1 MNFTTLNAALAA
13 RLTSNRAIHYI
24 EGEGNERTLP
34 FRALYSRAAGL
45 LHHFQS
51 CGARPGTEMILLL
64 ERNEQLVDAF
74 WACILGN
81 IIAVP
86 IAPGATDEHR
96 LKLFRVLRRLKQPHL
111 CTDRTIFA
119 RLSTYA
125 AENALTAEIERIKPA
140 TVFLDQIDD
149 ISLPGG
155 LQATRPDDIAFVQYS
170 SGSTS
175 EPKGVALTH
184 RNLITNIA
192 AIAHG
197 INLGDA
203 DSGFSWMPL
212 THDMGLIGFHLTP
225 LVMNV
230 THHLM
235 ATAVFIRR
243 PQLWLAKASEKCATV
258 LCSPNFG
265 YRHFLKTFD
274 PDKGARLDLSHVRIL
289 FNGAEPIS
297 VELCREFLTALAP
310 CGLRSSVMF
319 PVYGMAEAS
328 LAVTFPDPGAGYAT
342 VTVKRD
348 ALTVGTAVEFVA
360 AGDPLAIT
368 LMQVGHPVLGCE
380 LRVAGNTSA
389 ELPEGVVGHI
399 QIRGDN
405 VCRGYYLDP
414 QSTQAA
420 ISIDGWL
427 DTGDIGFRY
436 EGELTITGRAKE
448 ILFVG
453 GQNYYPHDIEAVIE
467 KHAGIDPGKAAVCGA
482 RPDNAAT
489 DDVIAFI
496 LHRGELRDFVP
507 AIGRVRKCVNEQIG
521 IVVAHVIPVAKI
533 PKTTSGKI
541 QRYLLAAAYQ
551 NGEFREVLTSLH
563 ELAATAPGAVS
574 EAHSEIEKNL
584 KEICDAFLKDK
595 PFGVHDNLFELGTS
609 SLTLAQIYERIE
621 TVYPGQLEVADFFDY
636 PTIADLAKYLEERL
650 KANHA

>member
-1 MNFTTLNAALAA
+1 MDFATLNAALSA
-13 RLTSNRAIHYI
+13 RRSSNRAMHFI
-24 EGEGNERTLP
+24 EGESGERTLP
-34 FRALYSRAAGL
+34 FSALYLRAAGL
-45 LHHFQS
+45 LHHFQT
-51 CGARPGTEMILLL
+51 CGASPGSEMILLL
-64 ERNEQLVDAF
+64 ERNEQFIDAF

-86 IAPGATDEHR
+86 LAPGTTDEHR
-96 LKLFRVLRRLKQPHL
+96 LKLFRVLRKLKQPHL
-111 CTDRTIFA
+111 CTDRKIFA
-119 RLSTYA
+119 RLTTYA
-125 AENALTAEIERIKPA
+125 ANNALAAEIERIKPA
-140 TVFLDQIDD
+140 TVFLDQLDD
-149 ISLPGG
+149 ISLPGR
-155 LQATRPDDIAFVQYS
+155 LQAAQPDDIAFVQYS

-184 RNLITNIA
+184 RNLIANIG
-192 AIAHG
+192 AIARG
-197 INLGDA
+197 IDLSDA
-203 DSGFSWMPL
+203 DSGLSWMPL

-225 LVMNV
+225 FVMNV
-230 THHLM
+230 THYLM
-235 ATAVFIRR
+235 ATAVFVRR
-243 PQLWLAKASEKCATV
+243 PQLWLAKASEKRATV

-274 PDKGARLDLSHVRIL
+274 ADKAGRLDLSHVRIL

-297 VELCREFLTALAP
+297 VELCREFLAALAP
-310 CGLRSSVMF
+310 CGLRSSAMF
-319 PVYGMAEAS
+319 PVYGLAEAS
-328 LAVTFPDPGAGYAT
+328 LAVTFPKPGTGYAT

-360 AGDPLAIT
+360 ADDPLAVT
-368 LMQVGHPVLGCE
+368 FVQVGHPVVGCE
-380 LRVAGNTSA
+380 LRIAGDAGA
-389 ELPEGVVGHI
+389 ELPNGAVGHI

-414 QSTQAA
+414 RSTQAA

-427 DTGDIGFRY
+427 DTGDLGFLSA
-436 EGELTITGRAKE
+436 GGLTITGRAKE

-453 GQNYYPHDIEAVIE
+453 GQNYYPHDLEAVIE
-467 KHAGIDPGKAAVCGA
+467 KHAGIDPGKVAVCGV

-489 DDVIAFI
+489 DDILAFV
-496 LHRGELRDFVP
+496 LYRGELRDFV
-507 AIGRVRKCVNEQIG
+507 ATIGRVRKCVNERTG
-521 IVVAHVIPVAKI
+521 IVVSHVIPVAKI

-551 NGEFREVLTSLH
+551 NGEFQDALTRLH
-563 ELAATAPGAVS
+563 ELAAAVSGTVS

-595 PFGVHDNLFELGTS
+595 PFCVHDNLFELGTS

-621 TVYPGQLEVADFFDY
+621 IVYPGQLEVTDLFDY
-636 PTIADLAKYLEERL
+636 PTIAELAKHLEGRL